1 MRNWFGVRGAGQ
13 DAEGRRARSQAA
25 WARAA
30 KELDELVPRGAFSP
44 FMTEDE
50 LLAAR
55 DAAQNSR
62 VTDLVN
68 DVIRRRQGILPDRSS
83 TALRSGTQLPIHA
96 SRYACTP
103 PDADRMRTPP
113 GIPGRMDGG
122 LRGFGALPD
131 AGERGVRQR
140 RGMGCKKACQSDNK
154 ER

>member
-62 VTDLVN
+62 VTELVN
-68 DVIRRRQGILPDRSS
+68 DMIRRRHMAALVTLADWQPQDGTDALVLAAGRVRELADLSATLAEVVGQQVRS
-83 TALRSGTQLPIHA
+83 
-96 SRYACTP
+96 
-103 PDADRMRTPP
+103 
-113 GIPGRMDGG
+113 
-122 LRGFGALPD
+122 
-131 AGERGVRQR
+131 
-140 RGMGCKKACQSDNK
+140 
-154 ER
+154 